1 MNIVPFFSKHLSSK
15 VNPEIREKAVE
26 IVPPLM
32 TNGKEVNRL
41 FFPEDTVDLSAQKA
55 YLQKQVYKSKL
66 SATGYIGATA
76 IALGL
81 NVLGLVNVPKWIPSI
96 TAPLAAVM
104 GGMALQTKRKLGT
117 LEKSI
122 EGCHF
127 SVEDPH
133 RNTVVLNQL
142 PRVFVRP
149 EKASLE
155 YADLTLADFQKAA
168 RDDNKHS
175 ALVQGS
181 KNRGY
186 YFPAGTDLT
195 RYPVALQKGESRTYT
210 IPGYGEITL
219 QHGEHGDAFVGE
231 WNKIVPSGSTI
242 ATEEEAIVLLQNPV
256 ISGNQFDYGAAD
268 LEAFD
273 QKIQKIQNIK
283 TS

>member
-1 MNIVPFFSKHLSSK
+1 MNIVPFVSKHLSSK

-32 TNGKEVNRL
+32 ANGKEVNRL

-55 YLQKQVYKSKL
+55 YLQKKVSKSKL

-104 GGMALQTKRKLGT
+104 GGMAFNTNRKLKT

-142 PRVFVRP
+142 PTFRTPVP
-149 EKASLE
+149 EASIE
-155 YADLTLADFQKAA
+155 YYDLTHGDFKEAA
-168 RDDNKHS
+168 YKNIPKS
-175 ALVQGS
+175 NLVQGS

-210 IPGYGEITL
+210 IPGHGEITL

-231 WNKIVPSGSTI
+231 WNKIVPSGRTI
-242 ATEEEAIVLLQNPV
+242 ATEEEAIKLLQNPV

-273 QKIQKIQNIK
+273 QKIQNIK